1 MKVIVAENT
10 QQAFEQIRTE
20 YLQNGVVL
28 GELLAMVEIRGLS
41 VEDVVEVY
49 KMLRREIDG
58 WEVKEVQD

>member
-1 MKVIVAENT
+1 MKVIVAENM

>member
-1 MKVIVAENT
+1 
-10 QQAFEQIRTE
+10 
-20 YLQNGVVL
+20 
-28 GELLAMVEIRGLS
+28 MVEIRGLS